1 MPEKRKSAAAFSCR
15 AFYLCRRD
23 DSPCTLWLAKALEMD
38 NLALAQEADHIIDVR
53 IVGQTED
60 VVISEAGFLLCR
72 QVLSKIGD
80 DVPGDLHGGGGPGI
94 SRGKLGIYSSGVIHK
109 IGVEPRGFNLFL
121 TQVTGKLVNQGSYH
135 LQVPQFLSTY
145 QGGKKYQ
152 QKIT

>member
-1 MPEKRKSAAAFSCR
+1 MLFLYGRPI
-15 AFYLCRRD
+15 RRQI
-23 DSPCTLWLAKALEMD
+23 LRQIG
-38 NLALAQEADHIIDVR
+38 NDV
-53 IVGQTED
+53 
-60 VVISEAGFLLCR
+60 A
-72 QVLSKIGD
+72 
-80 DVPGDLHGGGGPGI
+80 GDLHGGGGPGI